1 MKYHDHHDQ
10 ALTPAKESALIS
22 FIKRATALGHPI
34 RQEYLRELAEVLR
47 KEHVGKGLSP
57 LGDKWVTRFLQRH
70 PDVKSQ
76 VAKSIEKAH
85 VEVTKEQVLEWFK
98 QYREEIEKYGIEE
111 ENIYNIDESGRTTFL
126 H

>member
-1 MKYHDHHDQ
+1 ME
-10 ALTPAKESALIS
+10 ESALIS
-22 FIKRATALGHPI
+22 FIKHATALGHPI
-34 RQEYLRELAEVLR
+34 HQEYLHELVEVLR

-76 VAKSIEKAH
+76 VMKSIEKAH

-98 QYREEIEKYGIEE
+98 Q
-111 ENIYNIDESGRTTFL
+111 
-126 H
+126 

>member
-1 MKYHDHHDQ
+1 
-10 ALTPAKESALIS
+10 
-22 FIKRATALGHPI
+22 
-34 RQEYLRELAEVLR
+34 
-47 KEHVGKGLSP
+47 
-57 LGDKWVTRFLQRH
+57 VTRFLQRN

-76 VAKSIEKAH
+76 VAKSIEKAR